1 MLKRVTKT
9 INNEKK
15 KQKGGFLGML
25 FGTLRASLLGNML
38 RGKGMLRAG
47 YESSIKTSF
56 DSIPSFNKI

>member
-1 MLKRVTKT
+1 
-9 INNEKK
+9 
-15 KQKGGFLGML
+15 ML
-25 FGTLRASLLGNML
+25 FGTLRVSLLGNML